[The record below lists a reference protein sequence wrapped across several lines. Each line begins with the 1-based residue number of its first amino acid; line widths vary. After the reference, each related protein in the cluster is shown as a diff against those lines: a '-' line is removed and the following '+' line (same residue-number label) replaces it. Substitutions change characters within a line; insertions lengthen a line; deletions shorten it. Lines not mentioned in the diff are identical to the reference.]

1 MVEHPDS
8 KVGHLDHN
16 LSTRKHGE
24 TPSEMDH
31 DEEMGDSVLE
41 ANGYQGRHKSN
52 NPLMKLLFRLTR
64 RSELDLEKK
73 KEVVTLEMLQ
83 PSRYKPNDLATMA
96 EETKFTKNE
105 VRALYRSFK
114 QECPNGI
121 VDEETFKEVYE
132 RIFPLGD
139 ASRYAHLVFAAI
151 DRENTGGITFGD
163 FMEFLSVIS
172 KGTTHDKML
181 WAFTFYDLDRDGVI
195 SKEEMIKVTDAI
207 HELMG
212 DGALPKNRK
221 ALEHV
226 ERIFDNM
233 DTNQDGQVTMEEFI
247 IYCNT
252 NQACRESLAV
262 LP

>member
-1 MVEHPDS
+1 
-8 KVGHLDHN
+8 
-16 LSTRKHGE
+16 
-24 TPSEMDH
+24 
-31 DEEMGDSVLE
+31 
-41 ANGYQGRHKSN
+41 
-52 NPLMKLLFRLTR
+52 
-64 RSELDLEKK
+64 
-73 KEVVTLEMLQ
+73 
-83 PSRYKPNDLATMA
+83 
-96 EETKFTKNE
+96 
-105 VRALYRSFK
+105 
-114 QECPNGI
+114 
-121 VDEETFKEVYE
+121 
-132 RIFPLGD
+132 
-139 ASRYAHLVFAAI
+139 
-151 DRENTGGITFGD
+151 
-163 FMEFLSVIS
+163 MEFLSVIS

-233 DTNQDGQVTMEEFI
+233 DTNQVILFVANMKLRIFVFIFSFILQDGQVTMEEFI

>member
-1 MVEHPDS
+1 
-8 KVGHLDHN
+8 
-16 LSTRKHGE
+16 
-24 TPSEMDH
+24 
-31 DEEMGDSVLE
+31 
-41 ANGYQGRHKSN
+41 
-52 NPLMKLLFRLTR
+52 
-64 RSELDLEKK
+64 
-73 KEVVTLEMLQ
+73 
-83 PSRYKPNDLATMA
+83 
-96 EETKFTKNE
+96 
-105 VRALYRSFK
+105 
-114 QECPNGI
+114 
-121 VDEETFKEVYE
+121 
-132 RIFPLGD
+132 
-139 ASRYAHLVFAAI
+139 
-151 DRENTGGITFGD
+151 
-163 FMEFLSVIS
+163 MEFLSVIS

>member
-1 MVEHPDS
+1 
-8 KVGHLDHN
+8 
-16 LSTRKHGE
+16 
-24 TPSEMDH
+24 
-31 DEEMGDSVLE
+31 
-41 ANGYQGRHKSN
+41 
-52 NPLMKLLFRLTR
+52 
-64 RSELDLEKK
+64 
-73 KEVVTLEMLQ
+73 
-83 PSRYKPNDLATMA
+83 
-96 EETKFTKNE
+96 
-105 VRALYRSFK
+105 
-114 QECPNGI
+114 
-121 VDEETFKEVYE
+121 
-132 RIFPLGD
+132 
-139 ASRYAHLVFAAI
+139 
-151 DRENTGGITFGD
+151 
-163 FMEFLSVIS
+163 MEFLSVIS

-233 DTNQDGQVTMEEFI
+233 DTNQVILFVANMKLRIFVFIFSLILQDGQVTMEEFI

>member
-1 MVEHPDS
+1 MYGTIH
-8 KVGHLDHN
+8 
-16 LSTRKHGE
+16 
-24 TPSEMDH
+24 
-31 DEEMGDSVLE
+31 SV
-41 ANGYQGRHKSN
+41 S
-52 NPLMKLLFRLTR
+52 
-64 RSELDLEKK
+64 
-73 KEVVTLEMLQ
+73 
-83 PSRYKPNDLATMA
+83 
-96 EETKFTKNE
+96 
-105 VRALYRSFK
+105 
-114 QECPNGI
+114 
-121 VDEETFKEVYE
+121 
-132 RIFPLGD
+132 
-139 ASRYAHLVFAAI
+139 
-151 DRENTGGITFGD
+151 RENTGGITFGD

-233 DTNQDGQVTMEEFI
+233 DTNQVILFVAHMKLNNIFLFILSFLLQDGQVTMEEFI